1 MEKNKYMRFA
11 DLWLQVDAVSSKY
24 FYPKVAEMGLSRGQP
39 KMLRFLGEN
48 DGCRQKDIAERFY
61 LRAASVSGILDTMEK
76 NGLIVRKI
84 NPTSRRETLIYLT
97 DLGKEKLEQVSAFY
111 DNLDKE
117 VFDGFGN
124 DEFEILEEKLEKI
137 MKAMELHTKENKE

>member
-1 MEKNKYMRFA
+1 MEKNKYIRFA

-24 FYPKVAEMGLSRGQP
+24 FYPKVAEMGLGRGQP

-76 NGLIVRKI
+76 NGLITRKI
-84 NPTSRRETLIYLT
+84 NPNSRRETLIYLT
-97 DLGKEKLEQVSAFY
+97 DLGREKLEQVSAFY
-111 DNLDKE
+111 DSLDQE
-117 VFDGFGN
+117 VFDGFGD
-124 DEFEILEEKLEKI
+124 DEFEILVEKLEKI
-137 MKAMELHTKENKE
+137 MKAMEYYT